1 MYIERD
7 FSLKPIRD
15 FIVNVQPKLY
25 HKNIAEEVYKNNE
38 LVGWKITNIG

>member
-1 MYIERD
+1 MYTKRD
-7 FSLKPIRD
+7 SDLKPVRD
-15 FIVNVQPKLY
+15 FIANVQPKLN